1 MQSRRQFLGAS
12 TVVAS
17 LALAGCTESSGSVSS
32 RRYAELTAGAAEQPL
47 SIRGYRFQPLRDV
60 AFEDFDTL
68 DTVLG
73 IDATNIEDIV
83 AVDLSPETASED
95 RYWILQGSFEG
106 ETVASGFDGPLQ
118 RGHYGNFETF
128 ETESADSSA
137 LYGVNDGTVVVAT
150 DPNDYEQAIDG
161 VRGEIP
167 SLVEDYREFEKL
179 ARTLGDLDWVTV
191 SIGET
196 GENLPGN
203 PVADGRGAEV
213 RSGKSGYRVAAVY
226 ETEAVAR
233 EYETAFKREATRTR
247 ETIWDH
253 KTAVDGRA
261 IVLTASVPTAAL
273 GVSST
278 DQATGRQNILNRK
291 EV

>member
-1 MQSRRQFLGAS
+1 MNAPRTPRLRHSRPHAARHQGQSRSGCRVQRSCERSSSLFAAAS
-12 TVVAS
+12 P
-17 LALAGCTESSGSVSS
+17 GCD
-32 RRYAELTAGAAEQPL
+32 QPQQTDE
-47 SIRGYRFQPLRDV
+47 GK
-60 AFEDFDTL
+60 
-68 DTVLG
+68 

-106 ETVASGFDGPLQ
+106 ETVASGFDGPQQ

-278 DQATGRQNILNRK
+278 NQATGRQNILNRK